1 MWHGD
6 DEMISVKWERMDRN
20 GVGVCMKNGEYVM
33 ECNVGFEWNECKCF
47 SDFLEATL
55 IGNGWISFSDLDPRL
70 DLNKCRIMDASV
82 CNDGFSISEIVSAW
96 HNGEM
101 QACGHLN
108 GGACEICKDRL

>member
-1 MWHGD
+1 MEWCLVF
-6 DEMISVKWERMDRN
+6 ESEIEWNEYCVWRMESMLYGMVVRD
-20 GVGVCMKNGEYVM
+20 
-33 ECNVGFEWNECKCF
+33 VGFEWNGCKSF